1 MCLFCNIHGTV
12 ESELLARIHGVP
24 VGAVMSLT
32 NLALYGDD
40 GFEAHETELLA
51 MLTADETAAFRE
63 MVKISLS
70 VYDRRSAF
78 YRTCN
83 SLTAVGGPVWHLLD
97 TEASGIDINDARKTG
112 RGHAFYLL
120 PDGRPPVRYPSGT
133 KIGIPEI
140 WKTSVIAP

>member
-51 MLTADETAAFRE
+51 MLTADETAAICRE
-63 MVKISLS
+63 LADRLGARVSLASIPGEGAAFS
-70 VYDRRSAF
+70 VEVPIEF
-78 YRTCN
+78 KGKQLEPLMPIT
-83 SLTAVGGPVWHLLD
+83 P
-97 TEASGIDINDARKTG
+97 
-112 RGHAFYLL
+112 
-120 PDGRPPVRYPSGT
+120 PSG
-133 KIGIPEI
+133 E
-140 WKTSVIAP
+140 VRAERAV

>member
-1 MCLFCNIHGTV
+1 MCLFCNIRGTV

-32 NLALYGDD
+32 DLALYGDD
-40 GFEAHETELLA
+40 GFEAHESELLA
-51 MLTADETAAFRE
+51 MLTADETAAYRE
-63 MVKISLS
+63 TVKISL
-70 VYDRRSAF
+70 YDRRSAF
-78 YRTCN
+78 YRTCK

-97 TEASGIDINDARKTG
+97 TEASGIDVNDARKTKL
-112 RGHAFYLL
+112 GHAFYLL